1 MGARYVFLV
10 RFVCAR
16 GGWLGGGGS
25 PDGSVIDWAMC
36 GSGSVRGM
44 GAIAWGDAL
53 GFMLVGPCA
62 ARLVDAY
69 FCTPVLDLA
78 SCGGGI
84 PLRVIVRYQKHF
96 LNPEKPKHASAT

>member
-1 MGARYVFLV
+1 MVGARYVFLV

-25 PDGSVIDWAMC
+25 PDGSGIDWAMC

-44 GAIAWGDAL
+44 GGIAWGDAL

-62 ARLVDAY
+62 VHLDDSY
-69 FCTPVLDLA
+69 FLCTPTL
-78 SCGGGI
+78 CHI
-84 PLRVIVRYQKHF
+84 LRRAYRVRSHGAF
-96 LNPEKPKHASAT
+96 PKNIF